1 MNCQR
6 KFSRF
11 WSELVDYAE
20 LFVIAVSIVLIL
32 FSVAFRTCTVDG
44 DSMNKTL
51 IDGQVI
57 VVSDTFYSAKRG
69 DIVVV
74 HLTDDSGSSRNN
86 KPLVKRIIGVGGD
99 TVTVDYLSQT
109 EMTVTVTD
117 KNGNTQTL
125 KEKYVYLDPNVSA
138 SMIEGTYVVPEGS
151 VFVLGDNRNNSLD
164 SRSIGVI
171 DERRI
176 LGRAVFRLA
185 PFTFF

>member
-69 DIVVV
+69 DSNGYRQERK
-74 HLTDDSGSSRNN
+74 HPDS
-86 KPLVKRIIGVGGD
+86 D
-99 TVTVDYLSQT
+99 
-109 EMTVTVTD
+109 
-117 KNGNTQTL
+117 
-125 KEKYVYLDPNVSA
+125 
-138 SMIEGTYVVPEGS
+138 
-151 VFVLGDNRNNSLD
+151 
-164 SRSIGVI
+164 
-171 DERRI
+171 RRI
-176 LGRAVFRLA
+176 RIS
-185 PFTFF
+185 